1 MLFYLKYLITDYLKI
16 WGNTNAPNMLL
27 LNQVKQ
33 LPKMTQTTL
42 GLKSFFNGDP
52 LTLEEHKML
61 PYRIT
66 QLGKDNEE
74 TISRIENTTWLTELV
89 DEYGEDPDQYESEIE
104 EVVEMLIDGDTI
116 RDDIESFV
124 DDTRFGVEE
133 LVNFKAY
140 TEACEEWTLHV
151 VDAFIE
157 IWDISDVEHIGD
169 AFYGHFD
176 SVEEFVDDYMDQVGH
191 DVPSWLAIDYD
202 RTWDSALRFDFDF
215 DEDNGIMWCANW

>member
-1 MLFYLKYLITDYLKI
+1 MITDYLKI
-16 WGNTNAPNMLL
+16 WGDTNAPYMLL

>member
-1 MLFYLKYLITDYLKI
+1 
-16 WGNTNAPNMLL
+16 
-27 LNQVKQ
+27 
-33 LPKMTQTTL
+33 MTQTTL

-66 QLGKDNEE
+66 QLGKENEE

-89 DEYGEDPDQYESEIE
+89 DEYGEDPDEYESEIE

-176 SVEEFVDDYMDQVGH
+176 SVEEFVDDYLDQIGNEL
-191 DVPSWLAIDYD
+191 PSWVCVDYE

>member
-33 LPKMTQTTL
+33 LPQMTQTTL
-42 GLKSFFNGDP
+42 SLKSFFNGDH

-66 QLGKDNEE
+66 SVGKDNEE
-74 TISRIENTTWLTELV
+74 TIATIENTRWLTDLV
-89 DEYGEDPDQYESEIE
+89 DEYGEDPDLYESEIE
-104 EVVEMLIDGDTI
+104 EVVEMLINGDTI

-140 TEACEEWTLHV
+140 TEACEEWTLCV

-191 DVPSWLAIDYD
+191 DVPSWLAIDYE
-202 RTWDSALRFDFDF
+202 RTWDSSLRFDFDF

>member
-1 MLFYLKYLITDYLKI
+1 
-16 WGNTNAPNMLL
+16 
-27 LNQVKQ
+27 
-33 LPKMTQTTL
+33 MTQTTL

-66 QLGKDNEE
+66 TLGKENEE
-74 TISRIENTTWLTELV
+74 TISRIENTTWMTDLV
-89 DEYGEDPDQYESEIE
+89 DEYGEDPDEYESEIE
-104 EVVEMLIDGDTI
+104 EVVEMLIDGETI
-116 RDDIESFV
+116 RDDVEAFV
-124 DDTRFGVEE
+124 DDNRFGVEE
-133 LVNFKAY
+133 LPNFKAY

-176 SVEEFVDDYMDQVGH
+176 SVEDFVEDYLDQIGNEL
-191 DVPSWLAIDYD
+191 PSWVCVDYE

-215 DEDNGIMWCANW
+215 DEENGIMWMSNWQQSLVSDTST

>member
-1 MLFYLKYLITDYLKI
+1 
-16 WGNTNAPNMLL
+16 
-27 LNQVKQ
+27 
-33 LPKMTQTTL
+33 MTQTTL

-66 QLGKDNEE
+66 QLGKENEE
-74 TISRIENTTWLTELV
+74 TISRIDNTTWLTELV

-133 LVNFKAY
+133 LPNFKAY
-140 TEACEEWTLHV
+140 TEACEEWTLCV

-176 SVEEFVDDYMDQVGH
+176 SVEDFVEDYLDQTGDSLPTWVC
-191 DVPSWLAIDYD
+191 VDYE
-202 RTWDSALRFDFDF
+202 RTWDSALRFDFDY

>member
-1 MLFYLKYLITDYLKI
+1 
-16 WGNTNAPNMLL
+16 
-27 LNQVKQ
+27 
-33 LPKMTQTTL
+33 MTQTTL

-66 QLGKDNEE
+66 QLGKENEE

-89 DEYGEDPDQYESEIE
+89 DEYGEDPDEYESEIE

-176 SVEEFVDDYMDQVGH
+176 SVEEFVDDYLDQIGNEL
-191 DVPSWLAIDYD
+191 PSWVCVDYE

-215 DEDNGIMWCANW
+215 DETNGIMWCANW

>member
-1 MLFYLKYLITDYLKI
+1 
-16 WGNTNAPNMLL
+16 
-27 LNQVKQ
+27 
-33 LPKMTQTTL
+33 MTQTTL

-52 LTLEEHKML
+52 LSLEEHKML

-116 RDDIESFV
+116 RDDIESFI

-133 LVNFKAY
+133 LANFEAY
-140 TEACEEWTLHV
+140 VQACEEWTLHV

-157 IWDISDVEHIGD
+157 IWDISDIEHIGS

-176 SVEEFVDDYMDQVGH
+176 SVEDFVEDYLDQTG
-191 DVPSWLAIDYD
+191 DQIPSWVCVDYE

-215 DEDNGIMWCANW
+215 DETNGIMWCANW

>member
-1 MLFYLKYLITDYLKI
+1 
-16 WGNTNAPNMLL
+16 
-27 LNQVKQ
+27 
-33 LPKMTQTTL
+33 MTQTTL
-42 GLKSFFNGDP
+42 SLKSFFNGDH

-66 QLGKDNEE
+66 SVGIENEE
-74 TISRIENTTWLTELV
+74 TISTIENTRWLTDLV

-104 EVVEMLIDGDTI
+104 EVVEMLINGDTI

-133 LVNFKAY
+133 LPNFKAY
-140 TEACEEWTLHV
+140 TEACEEWTLCV

-202 RTWDSALRFDFDF
+202 RTWDSSLRFDFDF

>member
-1 MLFYLKYLITDYLKI
+1 
-16 WGNTNAPNMLL
+16 
-27 LNQVKQ
+27 
-33 LPKMTQTTL
+33 MTQTTL

-66 QLGKDNEE
+66 TLGKENEE
-74 TISRIENTTWLTELV
+74 TISTIENTRWLTDLV
-89 DEYGEDPDQYESEIE
+89 DEYGEDPDEYETEIE
-104 EVVEMLIDGDTI
+104 EVVEMLIDGETI
-116 RDDIESFV
+116 KDDVEAFI

-133 LVNFKAY
+133 LYNFKKY

-157 IWDISDVEHIGD
+157 IWSVDDVEHVGA

-176 SVEEFVDDYMDQVGH
+176 SVEDFVEDYLEQIGNDLPTWVC
-191 DVPSWLAIDYD
+191 VDYE

-215 DEDNGIMWCANW
+215 DEDNGIMWMCNWQSFVSDTST

>member
-1 MLFYLKYLITDYLKI
+1 
-16 WGNTNAPNMLL
+16 
-27 LNQVKQ
+27 
-33 LPKMTQTTL
+33 MTQTTL

>member
-1 MLFYLKYLITDYLKI
+1 
-16 WGNTNAPNMLL
+16 
-27 LNQVKQ
+27 
-33 LPKMTQTTL
+33 MTQTTL

-66 QLGKDNEE
+66 SLGKENEE

-89 DEYGEDPDQYESEIE
+89 DEYGEDPDEYESEIE
-104 EVVEMLIDGDTI
+104 EVVEMLIDGETI
-116 RDDIESFV
+116 RDDVEAYV
-124 DDTRFGVEE
+124 DDIRFGVEE

-157 IWDISDVEHIGD
+157 IWDIDDVEHIGD

-176 SVEEFVDDYMDQVGH
+176 SVEDFVEDYLDQIGNEL
-191 DVPSWLAIDYD
+191 PSWVCVDYD

-215 DEDNGIMWCANW
+215 DEDNGIMWMSNW

>member
-1 MLFYLKYLITDYLKI
+1 
-16 WGNTNAPNMLL
+16 
-27 LNQVKQ
+27 
-33 LPKMTQTTL
+33 MTQTTL

-66 QLGKDNEE
+66 QLGKENEE

-89 DEYGEDPDQYESEIE
+89 DEYGEDPDEYESEIE

-116 RDDIESFV
+116 RDDVEAYVEDIRV
-124 DDTRFGVEE
+124 GVEE
-133 LVNFKAY
+133 LPNFKAY
-140 TEACEEWTLHV
+140 TLACEEWSLCV

-157 IWDISDVEHIGD
+157 IWSIDDVEHIGS

-176 SVEEFVDDYMDQVGH
+176 SVEDFVEDYLEQTGDQIPHWVC
-191 DVPSWLAIDYD
+191 VDYE

-215 DEDNGIMWCANW
+215 DECNGIMWMCNW

>member
-1 MLFYLKYLITDYLKI
+1 
-16 WGNTNAPNMLL
+16 
-27 LNQVKQ
+27 
-33 LPKMTQTTL
+33 MTQTTL

-66 QLGKDNEE
+66 RLGKENEE
-74 TISRIENTTWLTELV
+74 TISRIENTTWMTELV

-104 EVVEMLIDGDTI
+104 EVVEMLIDGETI
-116 RDDIESFV
+116 RDDIEAYV
-124 DDTRFGVEE
+124 DDIRFGVEE
-133 LVNFKAY
+133 LPNFKAY

-157 IWDISDVEHIGD
+157 IWSVDDVEHVGD

-176 SVEEFVDDYMDQVGH
+176 SVEDYLDQTGDSLPTWVCVDYE
-191 DVPSWLAIDYD
+191 

-215 DEDNGIMWCANW
+215 DEDNGIMWMCNW

>member
-1 MLFYLKYLITDYLKI
+1 
-16 WGNTNAPNMLL
+16 
-27 LNQVKQ
+27 
-33 LPKMTQTTL
+33 MTQTTL
-42 GLKSFFNGDP
+42 SLKSFFNGDH

-66 QLGKDNEE
+66 SVGKENEE
-74 TISRIENTTWLTELV
+74 TISRIDNTRWLTDLV

-116 RDDIESFV
+116 RDDIEAYV

-140 TEACEEWTLHV
+140 TEACDEWTLHV

-157 IWDISDVEHIGD
+157 IWSVDDVEHVGD

-176 SVEEFVDDYMDQVGH
+176 SVEDFVEDYLDQIG
-191 DVPSWLAIDYD
+191 DTLPSWVCVDYD

-215 DEDNGIMWCANW
+215 DEDNGIMWMCNW

>member
-1 MLFYLKYLITDYLKI
+1 M
-16 WGNTNAPNMLL
+16 
-27 LNQVKQ
+27 
-33 LPKMTQTTL
+33 QTTL
-42 GLKSFFNGDP
+42 SLKSFFNGDP

-66 QLGKDNEE
+66 TLGKENEE
-74 TISRIENTTWLTELV
+74 TVSRMENTFWLTELI
-89 DEYGEDPDQYESEIE
+89 DEYGENPDQYEDEIF
-104 EVVEMLIDGDTI
+104 EVVEMLLDGETI
-116 RDDIESFV
+116 KDDVEAFV

-133 LVNFKAY
+133 LCNFKIY
-140 TEACEEWTLHV
+140 TEMCEEWTLCV

-176 SVEEFVDDYMDQVGH
+176 SVEDFVEDYLEQVGNELPTW
-191 DVPSWLAIDYD
+191 VCVDYE

>member
-1 MLFYLKYLITDYLKI
+1 
-16 WGNTNAPNMLL
+16 
-27 LNQVKQ
+27 
-33 LPKMTQTTL
+33 MTQTTL

-66 QLGKDNEE
+66 TLGKENEE

-140 TEACEEWTLHV
+140 TEACEEWTLCV

>member
-1 MLFYLKYLITDYLKI
+1 
-16 WGNTNAPNMLL
+16 
-27 LNQVKQ
+27 
-33 LPKMTQTTL
+33 MTQTTL

-66 QLGKDNEE
+66 QLGKENEE

-89 DEYGEDPDQYESEIE
+89 DEYGEDPDEYESEIE

-116 RDDIESFV
+116 RDDVEAYV
-124 DDTRFGVEE
+124 DDIRFGVEE
-133 LVNFKAY
+133 LPNFKAY
-140 TEACEEWTLHV
+140 TLACEEWSLCV

-157 IWDISDVEHIGD
+157 IWSIDDVEHIGS

-176 SVEEFVDDYMDQVGH
+176 SVEDFVEDYLDQIGNEL
-191 DVPSWLAIDYD
+191 PSWVCVDYE

>member
-1 MLFYLKYLITDYLKI
+1 MPYYLKYLITDYLKI

-89 DEYGEDPDQYESEIE
+89 DEYGEDPDEYETEIE

-157 IWDISDVEHIGD
+157 IWDIDDVEHIGD

-176 SVEEFVDDYMDQVGH
+176 SVEDFVEDYLDQTG
-191 DVPSWLAIDYD
+191 DQIPSWVCVDYD

>member
-1 MLFYLKYLITDYLKI
+1 
-16 WGNTNAPNMLL
+16 
-27 LNQVKQ
+27 
-33 LPKMTQTTL
+33 MTQTTL
-42 GLKSFFNGDP
+42 SLKSFFNGDP
-52 LTLEEHKML
+52 LTVEEHKML

-66 QLGKDNEE
+66 TLGKENEE
-74 TISRIENTTWLTELV
+74 TISRIDNTTWLTELV

-116 RDDIESFV
+116 RDDVEAFI

-133 LVNFKAY
+133 LPNFKEY
-140 TEACEEWTLHV
+140 VLACEEWSLCV

-202 RTWDSALRFDFDF
+202 RTWDSSLRFDFDF

>member
-1 MLFYLKYLITDYLKI
+1 
-16 WGNTNAPNMLL
+16 
-27 LNQVKQ
+27 
-33 LPKMTQTTL
+33 MTQTTL

-66 QLGKDNEE
+66 TLGKENEE

-104 EVVEMLIDGDTI
+104 EVVEMLIDGETI
-116 RDDIESFV
+116 RDDIEAYV
-124 DDTRFGVEE
+124 DDIRFGVEE

-140 TEACEEWTLHV
+140 TEACDEWTLHV

-157 IWDISDVEHIGD
+157 IWDIDDVEHVGD
-169 AFYGHFD
+169 AFYGHFE
-176 SVEEFVDDYMDQVGH
+176 SIEEFVDDYMDQVGH

-215 DEDNGIMWCANW
+215 DEDNGIMWLCNW

>member
-16 WGNTNAPNMLL
+16 WGDTNAPYMLL

>member
-1 MLFYLKYLITDYLKI
+1 
-16 WGNTNAPNMLL
+16 
-27 LNQVKQ
+27 
-33 LPKMTQTTL
+33 MTQTTL

-61 PYRIT
+61 PYRIST
-66 QLGKDNEE
+66 LGKENED

-104 EVVEMLIDGDTI
+104 EVVEMLIDGETI
-116 RDDIESFV
+116 RDDIEAYV

-140 TEACEEWTLHV
+140 TEACEEWTLCV

-202 RTWDSALRFDFDF
+202 RTWDSSLRFDFDF